1 MLGDP
6 YASLG
11 IEFTVMPT
19 TPSFTLGIEEEFQ
32 VIDPETRELK
42 SHIQEM
48 FAEGE
53 KRLKEEIKREMHD
66 PVIEVGT
73 PICAN
78 VAEARKEVT
87 RLRGEIIRLTRENG
101 LRIAAAG
108 THPIS
113 HWKDVAITAAARYD
127 QIVYDLQMVARAN
140 LIFGLH
146 VHVAVEDHETR
157 IQIMN
162 AARYFLPHIF
172 ALSVN
177 SPFWCGTNTGWK
189 SYRAKVFERFPRTGL
204 PDYFRS
210 ASEFDEYVQML
221 VRTNCID
228 NAKKIWWDVRP
239 HPFFPPLEYRICDVP
254 MRIDESICFAALFQ
268 AITVKLWTLYRQN
281 MGWRLYRR
289 SLLNENK
296 ARAARFGAGGKLI
309 DFGKRE
315 EVPFNMLL
323 DELLE
328 FVDDVVDDLGSRSDV
343 EYALEIVRRGTGAD
357 RQLGVFEQTNDLKAV
372 VDYIISETEH
382 GVTLA

>member
-1 MLGDP
+1 
-6 YASLG
+6 
-11 IEFTVMPT
+11 MPQ
-19 TPSFTLGIEEEFQ
+19 PSFTLGIEEEFQ
-32 VIDPETRELK
+32 IVDPQTRELR
-42 SHIQEM
+42 SHISEM

-73 PICAN
+73 PICRN
-78 VAEARKEVT
+78 VAEARREVT

-113 HWKDVAITAAARYD
+113 HWATVPITPAARYD

-146 VHVAVEDHETR
+146 VHVAVEDNETR

-162 AARYFLPHIF
+162 AARYFLPHVF

-177 SPFWCGTNTGWK
+177 SPFWCGRNTGWK

-210 ASEFDEYVQML
+210 WSEFDEFVQLL
-221 VRTNCID
+221 VQTKCID
-228 NAKKIWWDVRP
+228 NGKKIWWDVRP
-239 HPFFPPLEYRICDVP
+239 HAFFPTLEYRICDVP
-254 MRIDESICFAALFQ
+254 MRIDETICFAALFQ
-268 AITVKLWTLYRQN
+268 AITMKLWKLYSRN

-296 ARAARFGAGGKLI
+296 SRAARFGVDGKLI
-309 DFGKRE
+309 DFGKRS
-315 EVPFNMLL
+315 EVPFSELL

-328 FVDDVVDDLGSRSDV
+328 FVDDVVDELGSRNEV
-343 EYALEIVRRGTGAD
+343 YYAREIMRRRVGAD
-357 RQLGVFEQTNDLKAV
+357 RQLKVYEETKDLRAV
-372 VDYIISETEH
+372 VDYIIAETEH
-382 GVTLA
+382 GITLAS

>member
-1 MLGDP
+1 
-6 YASLG
+6 
-11 IEFTVMPT
+11 MPP

-32 VIDPETRELK
+32 VVDPETRELK

-53 KRLKEEIKREMHD
+53 KRLGEEIKREMHD
-66 PVIEVGT
+66 PVIEIGT
-73 PICAN
+73 PICQN
-78 VAEARKEVT
+78 IEEARREVT

-113 HWKDVAITAAARYD
+113 HWANVAITKNARYD
-127 QIVYDLQMVARAN
+127 QLVYEMQMLARAN

-146 VHVAVEDHETR
+146 VHVAVEDDETR

-162 AARYFLPHIF
+162 AARYFLPHVF

-177 SPFWCGTNTGWK
+177 SPFWCGQNTGWK

-204 PDYFRS
+204 PDYFNGWR
-210 ASEFDEYVQML
+210 DYDDYVQTL

-228 NAKKIWWDVRP
+228 NPKKIWWDVRP
-239 HPFFPPLEYRICDVP
+239 HPFFPTLEYRICDIP
-254 MRIDESICFAALFQ
+254 MRVEETICFAALFQ
-268 AITVKLWTLYRQN
+268 AITKKLYDLYSQN

-289 SLLNENK
+289 SLLTENK
-296 ARAARFGAGGKLI
+296 QRAARFGPAGKLI
-309 DFGKRE
+309 DFGKKQ
-315 EVPFNMLL
+315 EVPYAMLL

-328 FVDDVVDDLGSRSDV
+328 FVDDVVDELGSREAV
-343 EYALEIVRRGTGAD
+343 YYAREIMSRGTGAD
-357 RQLGVFEQTNDLKAV
+357 RQVAKYEERHDLRDV
-372 VDYIISETEH
+372 VDYIIDETEH
-382 GVTLA
+382 GIPIA

>member
-1 MLGDP
+1 M
-6 YASLG
+6 A
-11 IEFTVMPT
+11 T

-32 VIDPETRELK
+32 VVDPETRELK

-73 PICAN
+73 PICTD
-78 VAEARKEVT
+78 VAHARREVT
-87 RLRGEIIRLTRENG
+87 RLRREIIRLCRENG

-113 HWKDVAITAAARYD
+113 HWKDVAITDAARYD

-146 VHVAVEDHETR
+146 VHVAIEDHETR

-210 ASEFDEYVQML
+210 ASEFDEYVGIL
-221 VRTNCID
+221 INTKAID

-239 HPFFPPLEYRICDVP
+239 HPFFPTLEYRICDVP
-254 MRIDESICFAALFQ
+254 MRVDETICFAALFQ
-268 AITVKLWTLYRQN
+268 AITVKLWRLYRQN

-296 ARAARFGAGGKLI
+296 SRAARFGTSSKLI

-315 EVPFNMLL
+315 EVPFA
-323 DELLE
+323 ELLE
-328 FVDDVVDDLGSRSDV
+328 ELLMFVDDVVDDLGSRKDV
-343 EYALEIVRRGTGAD
+343 EYAREIVRRGTGAD
-357 RQLGVFEQTNDLKAV
+357 RQLAVYEKTGDIKAV
-372 VDYIISETEH
+372 VDYIIEETEH
-382 GVTLA
+382 GIDLA